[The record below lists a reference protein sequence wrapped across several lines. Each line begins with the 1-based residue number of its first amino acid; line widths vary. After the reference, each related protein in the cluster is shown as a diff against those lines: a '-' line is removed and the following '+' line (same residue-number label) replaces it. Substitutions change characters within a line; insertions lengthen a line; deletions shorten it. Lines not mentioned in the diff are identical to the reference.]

1 MIVDVFVS
9 MLIILIFLA
18 VTYGLYASLL
28 KIGKSFF
35 PKTTS
40 RIIKLLDN
48 MFYPWRS
55 NKPPAS
61 LLPHLFTPQKPQK
74 CIETPDILDY
84 N

>member
-48 MFYPWRS
+48 MF
-55 NKPPAS
+55 
-61 LLPHLFTPQKPQK
+61 
-74 CIETPDILDY
+74 
-84 N
+84 